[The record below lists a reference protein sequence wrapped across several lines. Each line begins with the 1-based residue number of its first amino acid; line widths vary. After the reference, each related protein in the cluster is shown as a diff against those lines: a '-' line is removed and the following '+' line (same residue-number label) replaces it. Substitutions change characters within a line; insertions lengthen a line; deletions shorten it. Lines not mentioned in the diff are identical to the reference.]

1 MSPQGSTQLHDSLVK
16 AVLPESEMPTQWYNI
31 VPDLP
36 EAPPPH
42 LNPGTRQPLTLQE
55 MEPIFGRALCEQ
67 EFSTERYI
75 DIPEQVLEVYRM
87 WRPSPLI
94 RARRLEQALGTSARI
109 YYKYEGT
116 SPIGSHKT
124 NSSVPQAY
132 YNSIEGVKRLTTET
146 GAGQWGSALAFA
158 CGVFDMECE
167 IWQVRASYDG
177 KPYRRMLMETFGG
190 TVHPSPSDLTE
201 AGRAMLADDPDTSGS
216 LGMAVSEA
224 VEAAATSGGAAKYAL
239 GSVLNHVVLHQSVIG
254 EEVLRQLPMFGE
266 EQADVVYGCAG
277 GGSNLAG
284 LAFPLLRENFAGRTN
299 TRFVATEPAACPSLT
314 QGRYEYDH
322 GDVAG
327 LTPLLKMYTLG
338 QSFVPDPI
346 HAGGLRYH
354 GMAPLLSFTRHLG
367 LIDAVAI
374 GQQEAFEAG
383 VLFARTEGLVPAPES
398 CHAIA
403 QALADARARTTP
415 QESASIVI
423 GLSGHGQL
431 DLPSYSAYL
440 SGSLADTGE

>member
-1 MSPQGSTQLHDSLVK
+1 M
-16 AVLPESEMPTQWYNI
+16 YNI

-42 LNPGTRQPLTLQE
+42 LHPGTREPLTVDD
-55 MEPIFGRALCEQ
+55 MAPIFGRALCEQ
-67 EFSTERYI
+67 EFSTDRWI
-75 DIPEQVLEVYRM
+75 DIPDAVQDVYRI
-87 WRPSPLI
+87 WRPSPLF
-94 RARRLEQALGTSARI
+94 RARRLEKALGTTARI
-109 YYKYEGT
+109 NYKYEGT
-116 SPIGSHKT
+116 SPIGSHKA

-132 YNSIEGVKRLTTET
+132 FNAQEGVRKLTTET

-158 CGVFDMECE
+158 CQVFDMECE
-167 IWQVRASYDG
+167 IWQVRASYEG

-201 AGRAMLADDPDTSGS
+201 SGRNILAAHPDTPGS

-224 VEAAATSGGAAKYAL
+224 VEAAAASGGVAKYAL

-266 EQADVVYGCAG
+266 DQADVVYGCAG

-284 LAFPLLRENFAGRTN
+284 LSFPLLREKLAGRTD
-299 TRFVATEPAACPSLT
+299 TRFVAVEPTACPSLT

-338 QSFVPDPI
+338 QEFVPDPI

-354 GMAPLLSFTRHLG
+354 GMAPLLSHTVNLG
-367 LIDAVAI
+367 LVEAMAV
-374 GQQEAFEAG
+374 GQSETFDAG
-383 VLFARTEGLVPAPES
+383 VLFARAEGLVPAPES
-398 CHAIA
+398 CHAVAAAI
-403 QALADARARTTP
+403 ADARTRTT
-415 QESASIVI
+415 EADSASIVI

-431 DLPSYSAYL
+431 DLPAYSAHL
-440 SGSLADTGE
+440 SGALADTV